1 MTQPNR
7 KWHESAA
14 GVAGAVL
21 VAVIVT
27 SPCWAA
33 VLITALIVWSKR

>member
-7 KWHESAA
+7 KWHESLST
-14 GVAGAVL
+14 VVGAVIFAAIL
-21 VAVIVT
+21 T

-33 VLITALIVWSKR
+33 VLITALIVWSKQ